1 MDRAEMRFLTP
12 ELDKQLTELVDQ
24 YADGT
29 VEYTPKELFELLIKI
44 LPLERG
50 KRVTINRRVEG
61 FSHITDL
68 LWKKIEKI
76 GSLKRPDIIRRA
88 KIRPM
93 TYYHHLT
100 GSRIPADFADNRSQ
114 LFNDPSTAFAKF
126 QDDIKGLTALLKEL
140 IAEEKAK
147 A

>member
-24 YADGT
+24 YVAGT
-29 VEYTPKELFELLIKI
+29 VEYTPEEIFKLLIKL

-50 KRVTINRRVEG
+50 KRATINRRVEG
-61 FSHITDL
+61 LAHVIDL
-68 LWKKIEKI
+68 LWKKVEKI
-76 GSLKRPDIIRRA
+76 GNLKRPDIIRRA

-114 LFNDPSTAFAKF
+114 LFNDPSTALAKF
-126 QDDIKGLTALLKEL
+126 QDDIKGLIRLLKKL
-140 IAEEKAK
+140 IAEEKTEA
-147 A
+147 